1 MKSKKKTKSS
11 LDSTC
16 ISEFMYIPPEVCTQI
31 LANLPAKTLVKFR
44 CVCKS
49 WRDIIDRPDFVILHR
64 KLCKINSVSSK
75 LLLSLEGSG
84 RYGMHGCLLTVRR
97 ADTLRKID
105 HIFKISQRYHLDGS
119 CNELV
124 LVRALIGACEQEP
137 LMLWN
142 PCIRKSLRI
151 PLSPLSSF
159 GAVEYTFGF
168 APCSN
173 DYKIIAMSFEQSQGT
188 DGLNMH
194 VAVYTLSDQ
203 QWSLRNDGLNMSSSY
218 FRRLFWQYYHP
229 KPGFYFQGAAHW
241 ISNDPNGDGNPADCP
256 THLVS
261 LDFDLEKF
269 TYLELPFASDDRGAV
284 RFPFLLRESLAVL
297 IFLREI
303 QSIWSLEGERGN
315 GEWTQ
320 RFSGLSSSDGFM
332 LFRSGPRLPLF
343 YCESDDGSCF
353 VYGKKSYNIGSCQ
366 VQELGKCMSRYVD
379 MEMYMEG
386 LVLCNG
392 YESRSTNHLLN
403 NKKKGDVLLY
413 IECGYVSC
421 SSPDPYLMPV

>member
-31 LANLPAKTLVKFR
+31 LANLPPKTLVKFR

-97 ADTLRKID
+97 ADTLRKTD
-105 HIFKISQRYHLDGS
+105 HIFKSSQRYHILGS
-119 CNELV
+119 CNEL
-124 LVRALIGACEQEP
+124 LLIHPLISSGRQEP

-159 GAVEYTFGF
+159 GTLSYTFGF
-168 APCSN
+168 APGCN
-173 DYKIIAMSFEQSQGT
+173 DYKVVVMTILRSQDT
-188 DGLNMH
+188 NVRNMC

-203 QWSLRNDGLNMSSSY
+203 QWSLRNDGLNMSLSY
-218 FRRLFWQYYHP
+218 FMRLFWRYDYP
-229 KPGFYFQGAAHW
+229 KPGFFFQGAAHW
-241 ISNDPNGDGNPADCP
+241 IGDNPNGDNSQSYLILPSASDSS

-261 LDFDLEKF
+261 LDFDSEKF

-284 RFPFLLRESLAVL
+284 RFPFLLRESLAVFS
-297 IFLREI
+297 ISSVKS
-303 QSIWSLEGERGN
+303 SIWSLEGERGN
-315 GEWTQ
+315 REWTQ

-332 LFRSGPRLPLF
+332 LFRSSPRLPLF

-353 VYGKKSYNIGSCQ
+353 VYGKKSYNIGSRQ

-379 MEMYMEG
+379 MEMYREG
-386 LVLCNG
+386 LVLWTG
-392 YESRSTNHLLN
+392 YGAEDLQSLAQEQENASH
-403 NKKKGDVLLY
+403 G
-413 IECGYVSC
+413 
-421 SSPDPYLMPV
+421 